1 MKKLIKKILRE
12 EIDKSDKHYRMLDII
27 SDHVELPFFKSM
39 EGLTIYDEDDQL
51 YIMKK
56 ILGDD
61 ISIEG
66 MTIYNG
72 RYRSIYEETSSG
84 LWDKNEYDNGKLLY
98 SVNSN
103 GDWEKNEYDD
113 NGNKIYSEN
122 SNGYWEKYVYN
133 DDGNL
138 SYYKYFMEDG
148 VWEEFKY
155 DEDGNSISYGSDD
168 GVWWKKEYDDRGRVI
183 YEEDPN
189 GWIKREYLYN
199 EVVYHEDS
207 DGDIYD
213 NR

>member
-1 MKKLIKKILRE
+1 MKKLIRKILRE
-12 EIDKSDKHYRMLDII
+12 EINKSDKYYKFLDRVSTMIRI
-27 SDHVELPFFKSM
+27 PYFKSM
-39 EGLTIYDEDDQL
+39 GNFAIYDEDDQE

-84 LWDKNEYDNGKLLY
+84 FWDKNEYDNGKLLY

-122 SNGYWEKYVYN
+122 SNGYWE
-133 DDGNL
+133 
-138 SYYKYFMEDG
+138 E
-148 VWEEFKY
+148 WKY
-155 DEDGNSISYGSDD
+155 D
-168 GVWWKKEYDDRGRVI
+168 
-183 YEEDPN
+183 
-189 GWIKREYLYN
+189 
-199 EVVYHEDS
+199 
-207 DGDIYD
+207 
-213 NR
+213 